1 MWHQPPRLSVP
12 GDVESR
18 TTEVAGPSVTAAC
31 SPPVPGIQHGSNLV
45 RDLRGLVSR
54 QRSRR
59 PYPRASRSRSSD
71 GRSSSRPRGPS
82 AQSLSRLPTRAEIW
96 ALELTEPTFD
106 TGPAYIGRSGI
117 LRRRVGPA
125 PGNARGRA
133 WRESA
138 VDKDV
143 GDDDLRPDPAGAE
156 VCVASGGRTKRL
168 VFRGRRSVVER
179 VRGVL
184 GGPTLTAGTSRA
196 ERPPLRRVETP
207 TQRAE
212 RRARARAARGASQST
227 PEAAAATRRRTCRAR
242 RRTARPW

>member
-45 RDLRGLVSR
+45 RDLRGLVSP

-82 AQSLSRLPTRAEIW
+82 AQALSRLPTRAEIW

-125 PGNARGRA
+125 PGEACRRHRTRRSRPLCGRVSIRIRA
-133 WRESA
+133 SLLDSAVGGRLSESA
-138 VDKDV
+138 
-143 GDDDLRPDPAGAE
+143 
-156 VCVASGGRTKRL
+156 GRVTKRKPL
-168 VFRGRRSVVER
+168 CAGSRGWSTR
-179 VRGVL
+179 VAL
-184 GGPTLTAGTSRA
+184 
-196 ERPPLRRVETP
+196 PPD
-207 TQRAE
+207 
-212 RRARARAARGASQST
+212 G
-227 PEAAAATRRRTCRAR
+227 
-242 RRTARPW
+242 